1 MTWQEVIEGANVWV
15 HEYEVNSYKANASAF
30 LLDKNSLAIISPPTG
45 MSEADFAVI
54 EAKGKVTALI
64 DLTLDMISV
73 KLSGKHA
80 ILMLNLTLQLLP

>member
-15 HEYEVNSYKANASAF
+15 HEYKVNSYKANAFAF
-30 LLDKNSLAIISPPTG
+30 LLDENSLAIITPPTG
-45 MSEADFAVI
+45 MSETDFAVI
-54 EAKGKVTALI
+54 EAKGKL
-64 DLTLDMISV
+64 LHSLHPTLDMSSV